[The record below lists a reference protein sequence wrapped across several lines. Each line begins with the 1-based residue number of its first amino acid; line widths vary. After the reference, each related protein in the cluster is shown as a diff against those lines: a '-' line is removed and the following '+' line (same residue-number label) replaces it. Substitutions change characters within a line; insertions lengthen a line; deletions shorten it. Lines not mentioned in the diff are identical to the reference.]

1 MTSKWAWFAAGAV
14 STGTVFAVA
23 WLTLG
28 PNPVI
33 QPRAASTD
41 FYNAFAIH
49 GPLETEWNRVHQV
62 GDLDVWSDEDKTA
75 LAITKDGQAVQM
87 IAIDD
92 GCCTF
97 EIFDAGEYK
106 ATLKYGNYDDR
117 LMSQGV
123 DPSGTI
129 WTYVDMG
136 INGTIDFRFIDG
148 INDSSQQ
155 VIMTQFAGDEIESTK
170 LADHKRDS
178 GW

>member
-1 MTSKWAWFAAGAV
+1 MQSRFVWFTAGAV
-14 STGTVFAVA
+14 STGTVLAVA
-23 WLTLG
+23 WFAFG
-28 PNPVI
+28 PHATI

-49 GPLETEWNRVHQV
+49 GPLETDWSRVHQV
-62 GDLDVWSDEDKTA
+62 GDLDVWSDTEGSA
-75 LAITKDGQAVQM
+75 LAITQNGEAVQM
-87 IAIDD
+87 ITVDD

-117 LMSQGV
+117 LMSQGA

-155 VIMTQFAGDEIESTK
+155 VIMTQYAGDEVQSTK
-170 LADHKRDS
+170 LADHNRDS